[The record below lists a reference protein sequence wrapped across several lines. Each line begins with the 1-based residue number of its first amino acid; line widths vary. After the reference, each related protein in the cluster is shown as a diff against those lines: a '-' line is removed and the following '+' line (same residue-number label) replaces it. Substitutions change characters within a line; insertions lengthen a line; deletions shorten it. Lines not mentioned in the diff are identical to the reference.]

1 MSRTTT
7 DVPDQPVEPWEQEP
21 EDEGRGTL
29 LEVVLTIGAALLLAF
44 LVQQYLVKPFKI
56 PSGSMENT
64 LKCGDRVLVD
74 RISYRFSDPARK
86 DVVVFHPPAGIGEG
100 GQPDPALVADEGDA
114 ARIEADGTRT
124 VTKADTNYIKRIIG
138 LPGDEVEV
146 KDHHAWV
153 NGKELSEPYL
163 RPIKQTAGFDDGS
176 RANWGPKTVPRG
188 TYLMLGDHRDNS
200 ADGRVFGFVPREF
213 IIGKA
218 FVVYWP
224 LKRFGGLPDEDP
236 GGAGATKADPNCL
249 ESAVPEGQTLE
260 QDG

>member
-1 MSRTTT
+1 MAKHSTIDRV
-7 DVPDQPVEPWEQEP
+7 DDAEPWHDDP
-21 EDEGRGTL
+21 EDEGRGTF
-29 LEVVLTIGAALLLAF
+29 LEVLLTIGAALLLAF
-44 LVQQYLVKPFKI
+44 LVQQFLVKPFKI

-74 RISYRFSDPARK
+74 RLSYRFTDPDRK

-100 GQPDPALVADEGDA
+100 GLPDPSQVADETDA
-114 ARIEADGTRT
+114 ARLDADGTRT

-146 KDHHAWV
+146 KAHHAYV
-153 NGKELSEPYL
+153 NGKKLNEPYL
-163 RPIKQTAGFDDGS
+163 HPIDSTDDS
-176 RANWGPKTVPRG
+176 RANWGPQTVPKG

-200 ADGRVFGFVPREF
+200 ADGRVFGYVPRDF

-218 FVVYWP
+218 FLVYWP
-224 LKRFGGLPDEDP
+224 MSRFGTLPKSDP
-236 GGAGATKADPNCL
+236 GGAESSKADPNCL